1 MAGLRAA
8 IDDLLERT
16 VLFGY
21 DRIGYRIRS
30 AGWNNQDQA
39 LDLHGRVFVVTGANS
54 GLGFAVARELSQRGA
69 RVRLACRN
77 AERAAAAEAQ
87 IRAQHPA
94 ASIQTDLAD
103 LAEPGDVRA
112 LAGRVLSEESRLDG
126 LINNAGVLLHERSEN
141 SAGVERTFAT
151 NCLAYFSLGNLL
163 APLLA
168 STPGGRVINV
178 SSGGMYLARLN
189 VNDPQF
195 KERAYDGLQA
205 YAETKRAEVALAALW
220 SQTPAFGAYAWS
232 MHPGWADTTAVQQS
246 LPGFRAVMQW
256 TLRSAEEG
264 ADTIVWLAALKD
276 AAAITNGGFYF
287 DRKARRTHRLERTR
301 SSAAEIRRL
310 WELCVEL
317 TDYRGPVQPDDAAFE
332 YAAGLA

>member
-8 IDDLLERT
+8 IDELLDRT

-30 AGWNNQDQA
+30 AGWDNLDQA
-39 LDLHGRVFVVTGANS
+39 RDLRGRVYVVTGANS
-54 GLGFAVARELSQRGA
+54 GLGFAAARELSRRGA
-69 RVRLACRN
+69 RVRLVCRN
-77 AERAAAAEAQ
+77 AERAAAAAAQ
-87 IRAQHPA
+87 IRAVHPDA
-94 ASIQTDLAD
+94 LIQTDLVD
-103 LAEPGDVRA
+103 LAEPGEVRA
-112 LAGRVLSEESRLDG
+112 LAERVLREESRLDG
-126 LINNAGVLLHERSEN
+126 LVNNAGVLLHERSVN

-151 NCLAYFSLGNLL
+151 NCLAYFLLGNLL
-163 APLLA
+163 APILA
-168 STPGGRVINV
+168 RTDGARVINV

-189 VNDPQF
+189 VDDPQF
-195 KERAYDGLQA
+195 IQRAYDGLQA

-246 LPGFRAVMQW
+246 LPAFRALMQW

-276 AAAITNGGFYF
+276 VASIENGAFYF
-287 DRKARRTHRLERTR
+287 DRKARRTHRLQRTR
-301 SSAAEIRRL
+301 SSAADMRRL
-310 WELCVEL
+310 WDLCAEL
-317 TDYRGPVQPDDAAFE
+317 TGYRGPIQPTEAAFE
-332 YAAGLA
+332 YAARQA